1 MFNRILYIN
10 LDRRP
15 DRKENVISELNKIN
29 YKGEIVR
36 IPGIDWKTLDF
47 KNLSNDLFTQTAID
61 TALDNTK
68 PLYSP
73 MTKGAIG
80 CALAHRNAYINVL
93 NSDSEYS
100 LIIEDDITLDEQFN
114 EKLEICKNNLPDIKY
129 DILWLG
135 YHYKSIKQHVN
146 TYYDVPGDILF
157 GLFGYVINK
166 KAAKKLLDMFPITHQ
181 IDSEIPKLFPD
192 LITFAIKEEHKII
205 LSPQSSTITTYG
217 TDIQIRED
225 VEGFKNT
232 NKVNDTDYYIKMLKN
247 LILFIIIIILL
258 YLSFNKYLKI

>member
-1 MFNRILYIN
+1 
-10 LDRRP
+10 
-15 DRKENVISELNKIN
+15 
-29 YKGEIVR
+29 
-36 IPGIDWKTLDF
+36 
-47 KNLSNDLFTQTAID
+47 
-61 TALDNTK
+61 
-68 PLYSP
+68 

-100 LIIEDDITLDEQFN
+100 LIIEDDITLDDRFN
-114 EKLEICKNNLPDIKY
+114 EKLEICKNSLPDIKY

-135 YHYKSIKQHVN
+135 YHYKSTKEHVN

-166 KAAKKLLDMFPITHQ
+166 KAAKKLLEMFPITHQ

-192 LITFAIKEEHKII
+192 LVTFAIKEDHKII

-232 NKVNDTDYYIKMLKN
+232 KVRTSVSEITTIFKK

-258 YLSFNKYLKI
+258 YLSYSFLKGNF

>member
-36 IPGIDWKTLDF
+36 IPGVDWKTLDF
-47 KNLSNDLFTQTAID
+47 KNISKDLFTQTAID

-80 CALAHRNAYINVL
+80 CALAHRDAYINVL
-93 NSDSEYS
+93 NSNSEYS
-100 LIIEDDITLDEQFN
+100 LIIEDDITFDDRFN
-114 EKLEICKNNLPDIKY
+114 EKLEIYKNSLPDTKY

-135 YHYKSIKQHVN
+135 YHYKSTKQHIN
-146 TYYDVPGDILF
+146 THYDVPGDILF

-166 KAAKKLLDMFPITHQ
+166 KAAKKLLGMFPITHQ

-192 LITFAIKEEHKII
+192 LITYAIKDEYKII
-205 LSPQSSTITTYG
+205 LSPQSSTVTTYG

-232 NKVNDTDYYIKMLKN
+232 TNDVNNILSLTN
-247 LILFIIIIILL
+247 LILFIILVILL
-258 YLSFNKYLKI
+258 YLSFNKYSNIK